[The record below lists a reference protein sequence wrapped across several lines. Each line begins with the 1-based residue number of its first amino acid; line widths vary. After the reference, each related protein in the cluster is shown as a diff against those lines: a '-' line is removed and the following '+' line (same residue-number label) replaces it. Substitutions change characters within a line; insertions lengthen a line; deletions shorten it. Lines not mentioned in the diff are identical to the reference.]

1 MGSQSQGFSLV
12 HGTGSAW
19 KKSEFTEFTS
29 FSHGGDVLQ
38 AVPAGSLLEYLQQ
51 LSDPRGRQGRR
62 HDFVAMLATIVC
74 AFLQGARGFSAI
86 AQWIHSQEARFWH
99 ELGFTRKPPKLGAF
113 RNLLLRLPAARFE
126 QAISAWMEHCLGELV
141 TAPTLQPVAID
152 GKTLRGTL
160 QQHQR
165 AIHLL
170 SVLDQRTGC
179 TLAQTPVDEQ
189 TNEFKTAEKLLR
201 SLVLEG
207 RVLTGDAMFCQRE
220 LCQQVLDQGG
230 DYLFVVK
237 DNQPALKEAITAEFA
252 ADFSP
257 GKPAAA

>member
-1 MGSQSQGFSLV
+1 
-12 HGTGSAW
+12 
-19 KKSEFTEFTS
+19 
-29 FSHGGDVLQ
+29 
-38 AVPAGSLLEYLQQ
+38 
-51 LSDPRGRQGRR
+51 
-62 HDFVAMLATIVC
+62 MLATIVC

-86 AQWIHSQEARFWH
+86 AQWIHSQEVRFWH
-99 ELGFTRKPPKLGAF
+99 ELGYTPQAVAAI
-113 RNLLLRLPAARFE
+113 RNLLLRLPAAEFE
-126 QAISAWMEHCLGELV
+126 HAIERVDS
-141 TAPTLQPVAID
+141 TLPWRADSVAID

-179 TLAQTPVDEQ
+179 TSRRRRWMSRPTSSKPPRSC
-189 TNEFKTAEKLLR
+189 R

-207 RVLTGDAMFCQRE
+207 RVLTGDAMFCWCE
-220 LCQQVLDQGG
+220 SQQVLDQGG

-237 DNQPALKEAITAEFA
+237 DNQPALKVAIAAEFA

>member
-1 MGSQSQGFSLV
+1 
-12 HGTGSAW
+12 
-19 KKSEFTEFTS
+19 
-29 FSHGGDVLQ
+29 
-38 AVPAGSLLEYLQQ
+38 
-51 LSDPRGRQGRR
+51 
-62 HDFVAMLATIVC
+62 
-74 AFLQGARGFSAI
+74 
-86 AQWIHSQEARFWH
+86 
-99 ELGFTRKPPKLGAF
+99 
-113 RNLLLRLPAARFE
+113 
-126 QAISAWMEHCLGELV
+126 MEHCLGELL

-152 GKTLRGTL
+152 GKTLCGTL

-237 DNQPALKEAITAEFA
+237 DNQPALKEAIAAEFA